1 MASAEPRLWRSNAA
15 ASPQLH
21 IWGLGTAAL
30 AEDSLRRPA
39 AIPHVVPSYQR
50 TIAVASARLRRT
62 IALASSWL
70 RRPRTIS
77 RAGPRQQRTVGS
89 FLLKS
94 PGGGKLLREFL
105 LGPASGEPLREI
117 R

>member
-62 IALASSWL
+62 IALAIEIAIL
-70 RRPRTIS
+70 RASAIGLPV
-77 RAGPRQQRTVGS
+77 ALD
-89 FLLKS
+89 LLQLDPQLS
-94 PGGGKLLREFL
+94 LP
-105 LGPASGEPLREI
+105 S
-117 R
+117 